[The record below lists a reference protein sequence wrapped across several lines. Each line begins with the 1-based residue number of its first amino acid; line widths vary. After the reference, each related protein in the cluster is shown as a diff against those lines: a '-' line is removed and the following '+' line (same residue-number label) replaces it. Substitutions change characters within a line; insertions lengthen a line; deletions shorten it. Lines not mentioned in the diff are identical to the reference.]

1 MSGAV
6 VAAGIAAATA
16 IGTTAYTARQTRKA
30 EDRAEKSATKAAA
43 LSQTQQS
50 DPARN
55 FQQRRRRATQGFD
68 TSAMLGGLM
77 PSAPVGGALLGQ

>member
-30 EDRAEKSATKAAA
+30 EDRSEAATKKAAA
-43 LSQTQQS
+43 LSQTQQN
-50 DPARN
+50 DPV
-55 FQQRRRRATQGFD
+55 QQFRRRRTSTQGFGALAGMP
-68 TSAMLGGLM
+68 TVANTAGAGGT
-77 PSAPVGGALLGQ
+77 LLGQ